1 MVVGRNIPTT
11 VQTYGKTLNST
22 IFIKSKIDQKNH
34 KLGMVIIWT
43 TGKKNYFHG
52 NKINLEQIDLLTPI

>member
-1 MVVGRNIPTT
+1 M
-11 VQTYGKTLNST
+11 

-43 TGKKNYFHG
+43 IGKKIYFHG